1 MLDLDMLKAATSSVV
16 HDDAFTA
23 GKDVMLELLSELGRA
38 PDLVLLFA
46 SSKYD
51 LQRVLD
57 GIHSHLPEGTPLVG
71 CSSYAE
77 IDADEALT
85 ASVTAMG
92 LVLQGV
98 EIRTFEV
105 AGRPDSASAGREA
118 GDALRDFKPA
128 LILAFPDVLELNATR
143 FLLGLQEAVG
153 KEIPIVGGASADAGA
168 FLRTHQIHG
177 RRLISGGAVGV
188 ALKGPIELA
197 TAARSGYM
205 PVGATHASTR
215 VVDGNVVLEI
225 DGRPALDLYRDYL
238 RERAAE
244 MPAVSIEFPIGVVG
258 GILGTQRQSDDSLL
272 LVRAVFKVDEARGA
286 LILGGDIPEG
296 AEIRVTR
303 ATKQDIVRGAEE
315 ATDRALEALP
325 RPDLAL
331 IFSCMSRKS
340 VLGLRFK
347 DECRASFARLPE
359 GLPKA
364 GFYTFGELSP
374 VQGVTMHHESTYTI
388 VLLKAAS

>member
-1 MLDLDMLKAATSSVV
+1 MPTLKAATSSVV
-16 HDDAFTA
+16 HEDAFTA
-23 GKDVMLELLSELGRA
+23 GRDVILELLSELGRA

-92 LVLQGV
+92 LVLEGIEV
-98 EIRTFEV
+98 RTFEV
-105 AGRPDSASAGREA
+105 AGRADSASAGREA
-118 GDALRDFKPA
+118 GETLREFKPA
-128 LILAFPDVLELNATR
+128 LIIAFPDVLELNASR

-153 KEIPIVGGASADAGA
+153 KEIPIVGGAAADDGV
-168 FLRTHQIHG
+168 FLGTHQIHG
-177 RRLISGGAVGV
+177 RHILRGGAVGV

-197 TAARSGYM
+197 TAAKSGYT
-205 PVGATHASTR
+205 PIGATHSSTR
-215 VVDGNVVLEI
+215 VVDGKVLLEI
-225 DGRPALDLYRDYL
+225 DGRPALHFYRDYL
-238 RERAAE
+238 GERAAE
-244 MPAVSIEFPIGVVG
+244 MPAVSIEFPIAVVG
-258 GILGTQRQSDDSLL
+258 GLVGAQQQGDDGLL
-272 LVRAVFKVDEARGA
+272 LVRGIIGFDEARGA
-286 LILGGDIPEG
+286 LLLGADIPEG
-296 AEIRVTR
+296 VDIRVTR

-315 ATDRALEALP
+315 ATGRALEAMP
-325 RPDLAL
+325 SPDLAL

-340 VLGLRFK
+340 VLGPRFK